1 MMNVFVLEDDFA
13 QQSRIESIVCSLM
26 ERHHIQTKK
35 FEVFG
40 KPYQLIRAVEE
51 KGAHQL
57 FFLDI
62 EIRADDKKGL
72 EVAQQIRD
80 IDPFAIIVFVTT
92 HSEYMPLAFRY
103 QVSALDFI
111 DKELAPTEFEARIET
126 ALLYA
131 NGKNSRT
138 VAEDSFYYKSRYAQV
153 QVPFADILYIE
164 TSPHPHRV
172 ILHTEKDRLEF
183 TGNLADILKQEK
195 RLLQCHR
202 SYLVNPNN
210 VVKVDRQMKVL
221 YFRNGSN
228 CYVARNRMELVH
240 NAIRDLRR

>member
-13 QQSRIESIVCSLM
+13 QQSRIESIVGSLM

-40 KPYQLIRAVEE
+40 KPDQLIRAVEE

-138 VAEDSFYYKSRYAQV
+138 VAEDSFYLQVALCPGPSSLCGYSLYRNISSSPSGYSAYGEGSLRVYREFGRY
-153 QVPFADILYIE
+153 FE
-164 TSPHPHRV
+164 TRKKTAPVSS
-172 ILHTEKDRLEF
+172 
-183 TGNLADILKQEK
+183 
-195 RLLQCHR
+195 LLLGQ
-202 SYLVNPNN
+202 P
-210 VVKVDRQMKVL
+210 Q
-221 YFRNGSN
+221 
-228 CYVARNRMELVH
+228 
-240 NAIRDLRR
+240 